1 MALTKVSG
9 HILDAN
15 LDLGTIEVSTI
26 QVGSGTTIHTT
37 GIDLGSGNLTSHN
50 INSTGIIT
58 ATSVAIGTDNPG
70 AKLHVQGTV
79 AEIWLRDSNSKTLA
93 LQTTSTTQ
101 YIKAIDIGTGGL
113 PLEFYASQYYFGTG
127 NVGIGTDNANVDLH
141 LHDSSLTRIQF
152 TDDSTGAAAGD
163 GVIMGLNGDDNFF
176 INNRETSKD
185 ILLFTEDTER
195 LRITGI
201 GSVGIGSTQPSTALD
216 IGGTGSIKIPFGN
229 NAQRPTGSAGE
240 IRINTEARA
249 IEFHTGVGWALAGQ
263 VPEISSVTGDFFV
276 GMPGPA
282 LTITGTAFD
291 DTGTDLLVYDGST
304 LLDTL
309 TGSNLTS
316 TTFQVT
322 VSSAVYNNIS
332 NGDTLTL
339 IARTSGNIDSDAFS
353 QAVQN
358 TPTGGTVTSTGNYRV
373 HTFTSASTNFVV
385 PSGFSA
391 TAEYVI
397 VAGGGSGGN
406 NKQGSYE
413 NGGGGGAGGMIS
425 GNASI
430 SAQTYTIQVG
440 AGGAIPS
447 GNGQTIGGNS
457 SALGV
462 TANGGGGGSTRDDQS
477 NINGGSGGGA
487 VNWSP
492 NTTRGTGVSGQG
504 NNGGTAGTNGNTNGG
519 SAGGGGKGAVGGST
533 SGSSST
539 TGANGGAGGSTSIRG
554 GSAETFAGGGGG
566 AGASSG
572 SGGSGG
578 GGNGGNSTSNN
589 GSNGG
594 TNTGGGGG
602 GNYASAGNAG
612 NGGSGIVIIRYK
624 KVP

>member
-1 MALTKVSG
+1 MTLKLDGTGAITGVDQGLNVVGVVTARSG
-9 HILDAN
+9 VEFGASGVG
-15 LDLGTIEVSTI
+15 GT
-26 QVGSGTTIHTT
+26 
-37 GIDLGSGNLTSHN
+37 
-50 INSTGIIT
+50 IT
-58 ATSVAIGTDNPG
+58 ATGQAEFVGIVTARSGIRVIDGSIGIGTDNPDR
-70 AKLHVQGTV
+70 KLESVDT
-79 AEIWLRDSNSKTLA
+79 SNSLTHPVA
-93 LQTTSTTQ
+93 VSNHTNASTGVGA
-101 YIKAIDIGTGGL
+101 AIDFRLASNGVSRGELGL
-113 PLEFYASQYYFGTG
+113 IYAG
-127 NVGIGTDNANVDLH
+127 NNNSDGTDFVFNPNDG
-141 LHDSSLTRIQF
+141 SSGNI
-152 TDDSTGAAAGD
+152 
-163 GVIMGLNGDDNFF
+163 
-176 INNRETSKD
+176 
-185 ILLFTEDTER
+185 ER
-195 LRITGI
+195 LRIK
-201 GSVGIGSTQPSTALD
+201 GSNGNVGIGSTQPSTRFD
-216 IGGTGSIKIPFGN
+216 VGGTGSIKIPFGT

-263 VPEISSVTGDFFV
+263 IPEISSVTGDFFV

-282 LTITGTAFD
+282 LTIIGTAFD
-291 DTGTDLLVYDGST
+291 SGGMSLLVYDGST

-309 TGSNLTS
+309 TGSNVSATS
-316 TTFQVT
+316 FQVT
-322 VSSAVYNNIS
+322 VSSTIYNSIS

-339 IARTSGNIDSDAFS
+339 VARTSANVDSNGFS
-353 QAVQN
+353 EAVQD
-358 TPTGGTVTSTGNYRV
+358 TPTGGTITSTGNYRV

-406 NKQGSYE
+406 NKAGSYE
-413 NGGGGGAGGMIS
+413 NGGGGGAGGMVS

-477 NINGGSGGGA
+477 NLNGGSGGGA

-492 NTTRGTGVSGQG
+492 NTTRGTGISGQG
-504 NNGGTAGTNGNTNGG
+504 NNGGTAGQNASDGGG

-533 SGSSST
+533 SGSSSS
-539 TGANGGAGGSTSIRG
+539 TGADGGAGGSTSIRG

-566 AGASSG
+566 GGGTGG

-578 GGNGGNSTSNN
+578 GGAGGSSGSTN

-594 TNTGGGGG
+594 TNTGGAGG
-602 GNYASAGNAG
+602 GNFASAGNAG

>member
-1 MALTKVSG
+1 MGLTKVSG
-9 HILDAN
+9 DILDTN
-15 LDLGTIEVSTI
+15 LDLGTIEVTTI
-26 QVGSGTTIHTT
+26 QVGSATTIHTT
-37 GIDLGSGNLTSHN
+37 GIDLGSGNITSHN
-50 INSTGIIT
+50 INSTGVIT
-58 ATSVAIGTDNPG
+58 ATSFVGPITGNVTATTVAIGTDNPG
-70 AKLHVQGTV
+70 AKLHVQGTG
-79 AEIWLRDSNSKTLA
+79 AEIWLRDSDSKTLA

-113 PLEFYASQYYFGTG
+113 PLEFYASQYHFGTG
-127 NVGIGTDNANVDLH
+127 NVGIA
-141 LHDSSLTRIQF
+141 
-152 TDDSTGAAAGD
+152 
-163 GVIMGLNGDDNFF
+163 
-176 INNRETSKD
+176 
-185 ILLFTEDTER
+185 
-195 LRITGI
+195 
-201 GSVGIGSTQPSTALD
+201 STQPSTVLD
-216 IGGTGSIKIPFGN
+216 VGGTGSMKIPFGN
-229 NAQRPTGSAGE
+229 NAQRPAGSAGE

-249 IEFHTGVGWALAGQ
+249 IEFHTGIGWALAGQ
-263 VPEISSVTGDFFV
+263 IPEISSVTGDFFV

-291 DTGTDLLVYDGST
+291 LGGMSLLVYDGNT

-322 VSSAVYNNIS
+322 VSSTIYNSIS
-332 NGDTLTL
+332 NGDTLSL
-339 IARTSGNIDSDAFS
+339 VARTSANVDSDGFS
-353 QAVQN
+353 KAVQN
-358 TPTGGTVTSTGNYRV
+358 TPTGGTITSTGNYRV

-406 NKQGSYE
+406 NQAGSYE

-425 GNASI
+425 GNTSI

-447 GNGQTIGGNS
+447 GNGQTVGGNS

-462 TANGGGGGSTRDDQS
+462 TATGGGGGSTRDDQS
-477 NINGGSGGGA
+477 TLNGGSGGGA
-487 VNWSP
+487 VNWNP
-492 NTTRGTGVSGQG
+492 NTTRGTGISGQG
-504 NNGGTAGTNGNTNGG
+504 NNGGTAGQYASTDGG
-519 SAGGGGKGAVGGST
+519 SAGGGGKGAVGGSI
-533 SGSSST
+533 SGNTST

-566 AGASSG
+566 GGGTGG

-578 GGNGGNSTSNN
+578 GGAGGSSGSKN

-602 GNYASAGNAG
+602 GNHAGTGEIAG